1 MRLYVGNLSY
11 RITEQQLRDAFAEY
25 GEVTHA
31 SIVTDRATGQSKGF
45 GFVEMASAEDGQAAV
60 NALNG
65 KPLQGR
71 ALRID
76 EARPRGD
83 RGH

>member
-11 RITEQQLRDAFAEY
+11 RLTEEQLRDAF
-25 GEVTHA
+25 GSFGNVVHA

-45 GFVEMASAEDGQAAV
+45 GFVEFASADEGQAAV
-60 NALNG
+60 DGLNG
-65 KPLQGR
+65 KPLMGR

-83 RGH
+83 RPR